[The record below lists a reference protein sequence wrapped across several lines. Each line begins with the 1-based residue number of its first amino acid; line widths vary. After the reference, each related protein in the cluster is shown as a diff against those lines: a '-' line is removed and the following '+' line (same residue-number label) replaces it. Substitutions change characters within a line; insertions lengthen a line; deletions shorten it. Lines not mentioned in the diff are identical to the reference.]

1 MQIYKINLINSS
13 VIVKINIIVL
23 YYFKL
28 FCESYR
34 KIMMDIEEID
44 AWVEIKEQLSDAQKE
59 RLANAILDNKEA
71 IKKAIVGAVMLRR
84 LHLLDLLKN
93 CN

>member
-1 MQIYKINLINSS
+1 
-13 VIVKINIIVL
+13 
-23 YYFKL
+23 
-28 FCESYR
+28 
-34 KIMMDIEEID
+34 MDIEEID